1 MSINDSLCTVTKR
14 QFEVVLG
21 CEISDDRWESVQNEI
36 VGRIDNFTDELLD
49 ILAQDV
55 QAELDEEAEQAEQ
68 EEDE

>member
-36 VGRIDNFTDELLD
+36 VGRIDNFTDQLLEE
-49 ILAQDV
+49 LAQDV
-55 QAELDEEAEQAEQ
+55 QDELDEEAEQEG
-68 EEDE
+68 EE